1 MTELSSSSIKARKKD
16 TVTMI
21 CVAQGEPP
29 ITFSWKKNNQ
39 SLSSFGELQEP
50 YPGSILL
57 VTLKD
62 KESFGKYIC
71 DVHDRF
77 SQKDHSITVEDL
89 STGYNF
95 FVSEFL
101 ILPRDRMFTTLR
113 PKGNDIS
120 LKCCRKYCSHW
131 TKVWRSKR
139 YVQLR
144 AVFRVTSY

>member
-16 TVTMI
+16 IVTMI
-21 CVAQGEPP
+21 CAVQGEPP
-29 ITFSWKKNNQ
+29 ITFSWKKNK
-39 SLSSFGELQEP
+39 SLSSLVELQEP

-57 VTLKD
+57 VTLED

-77 SQKDHSITVEDL
+77 SQRDHSITVEDL

-95 FVSEFL
+95 FVSVFL

-113 PKGNDIS
+113 PKGNDFS
-120 LKCCRKYCSHW
+120 LKCCRKYSSHW
-131 TKVWRSKR
+131 TKDWRSNR

-144 AVFRVTSY
+144 AVLRVTSY